1 MNGLQE
7 YNQNFAAQIGD
18 GVVPTL
24 PEDIQVGDIEVD
36 SDHTDHN
43 FAWENMPTDGFW
55 DMDIANIVPDDTHNF
70 AGENMPTDG
79 FWDMDI
85 ANIVPDDTQLWDS
98 ELEEA
103 IIVLESE
110 HGDTDDHV
118 IPVLEVEA
126 FPTAG
131 EDTHFLHFG

>member
-43 FAWENMPTDGFW
+43 FAW
-55 DMDIANIVPDDTHNF
+55 
-70 AGENMPTDG
+70 ENMPTDG